1 MKWLSDRVVDRLQI
15 NLQLPDF
22 SGTRYRAV
30 RYLGRGGMG
39 TVWLAE
45 DTVLNRQVALKVLD
59 PANDSGELAPRLL
72 REARVLACLEHP
84 GIVPVH
90 DAGTLS
96 DGRAFY
102 CMKYVEGQTLDRY
115 VRNSLLPE
123 RLNLVQRI
131 AEPLAFAHSKG
142 ILHRDLK
149 PQNVMIGSFG
159 EVLVMDWGVAKV
171 KEAVRPEAGTEAQG
185 DGLSTPAGGLLE
197 TPATAGKM
205 PALLGGLSETA
216 HGRILGTPGYMSPE
230 QARGDADSIDER
242 TDIFSLGAILAFML
256 AGVGRQEESRPSE
269 PVPRPLRAIC
279 AKAMAP
285 DPTARYASVRE
296 LSSNVAKYLGGLPV
310 TAYPEGVFERA
321 SRVFARHGVA
331 IVLVGAYLLMRLL
344 FILFTRP

>member
-1 MKWLSDRVVDRLQI
+1 MKWLSDRVVDRLQT
-15 NLQLPDF
+15 NLQMPDF

-59 PANDSGELAPRLL
+59 PANDSGELASRLL
-72 REARVLACLEHP
+72 REARVLACLQHP

-96 DGRAFY
+96 DGRVFY
-102 CMKYVEGQTLDRY
+102 CMKYVEGQRLDQY
-115 VRNSLLPE
+115 LRNIRTLPE
-123 RLNLVQRI
+123 RLALLQRL

-142 ILHRDLK
+142 IIHRDLK
-149 PQNVMIGSFG
+149 PENVMIGSFG

-171 KEAVRPEAGTEAQG
+171 KKAVRPEAGTEAHG
-185 DGLSTPAGGLLE
+185 DSRSDLSI
-197 TPATAGKM
+197 
-205 PALLGGLSETA
+205 GLSETA

-230 QARGDADSIDER
+230 QARGDTDSIGER
-242 TDIFSLGAILAFML
+242 TDIFSLGAILAFIL
-256 AGVGRQEESRPSE
+256 AGGGPEELDRSRPLQ

-285 DPTARYASVRE
+285 DPATRYASVQE
-296 LSSNVAKYLGGLPV
+296 LSSDVAKYLGGLPV
-310 TAYPEGVFERA
+310 TAYRESAFERA
-321 SRVFARHGVA
+321 SRVFARHRVA

-344 FILFTRP
+344 FILFSRP